1 MGDNV
6 MVHGFTRR
14 AALLAAGGTLAAPR
28 FAQAQAP
35 RVRLMLDWAFQAPNA
50 FALLAREKGYFR
62 ANNVDVQVDRGQ
74 GGGAVPV
81 ALAGG
86 SYDMGYAD
94 INPTIRFMAENPDRG
109 IVAVAVL
116 HDRSP
121 LCAIVRADGPIRVP
135 KDLEGK
141 RLAAP
146 DFDAGRQLFPAFAKA
161 AGVDASKVTFLSVT
175 PALREPMLLRREADG
190 VTGFV
195 TTSALALKGIGMP
208 FNQQRTMMY
217 YDHGLNLYGGAIL
230 TTRAFLERNP
240 AAVRGVTAALMKGF
254 IETIRSPNEML
265 DVLKRVE
272 PLTDVA
278 LERERHELNL
288 ERVIMTDNVRA
299 NGISAVDTARLQAG
313 IVAVEEAYNLAPR
326 LQAAQ
331 IYTTEFLPPA
341 ADRRI

>member
-1 MGDNV
+1 
-6 MVHGFTRR
+6 MVPGFTRR
-14 AALLAAGGTLAAPR
+14 AALLAAGGTLAAPGLV
-28 FAQAQAP
+28 QAQAP
-35 RVRLMLDWAFQAPNA
+35 RVRLMLDWAFQSPNA

-62 ANNVDVQVDRGQ
+62 ANGVDVQVDRGQ

-121 LCAIVRADGPIRVP
+121 LCAIVRADGPIRTP

-146 DFDAGRQLFPAFAKA
+146 DFDAGRQLFPAFARA

-175 PALREPMLLRREADG
+175 PALREPMLVRREADG

-195 TTSALALKGIGMP
+195 TTSALALKGIGLAH
-208 FNQQRTMMY
+208 NQQRVMMY

-240 AAVRGVTAALMKGF
+240 DAVRGATAALMKGF
-254 IETIRSPNEML
+254 IETLRSPTEML

-272 PLTDVA
+272 PLTDVP

-299 NGISAVDTARLQAG
+299 NGISAVDNARLQAG
-313 IVAVEEAYNLAPR
+313 IVAVEQAYNLTPR
-326 LQAAQ
+326 LQASQ
-331 IYTTEFLPPA
+331 IYTTDFLPA
-341 ADRRI
+341 AAERRI

>member
-1 MGDNV
+1 MGDNA

-14 AALLAAGGTLAAPR
+14 AALLAAGGTLAAPIAAR
-28 FAQAQAP
+28 AQAP
-35 RVRLMLDWAFQAPNA
+35 RVRLMLDWAFQSPNA

-62 ANNVDVQVDRGQ
+62 AAGVDVQVDRGQ

-121 LCAIVRADGPIRVP
+121 LCAIVRADGPIRTP
-135 KDLEGK
+135 RDLEGK

-146 DFDAGRQLFPAFAKA
+146 DFDAGRQLFPAFARA
-161 AGVDASKVTFLSVT
+161 AGIDAAKVTFISVT
-175 PALREPMLLRREADG
+175 PALREPMLVRREADG

-195 TTSALALKGIGMP
+195 TTSALALKGIGLAH
-208 FNQQRTMMY
+208 NQQRVMMY

-240 AAVRGVTAALMKGF
+240 EAVRGVTAALMKAYV
-254 IETIRSPNEML
+254 ETIRNGTEML

-288 ERVIMTDNVRA
+288 ERVILTDHVRA
-299 NGISAVDTARLQAG
+299 NGISAVDPARLQAG
-313 IVAVEEAYNLAPR
+313 IVAVEQAYNLAPR

-331 IYTTEFLPPA
+331 IYTDAFLPPA
-341 ADRRI
+341 GDRRI

>member
-1 MGDNV
+1 

-14 AALLAAGGTLAAPR
+14 AALLAAGGTLAAPIAAR
-28 FAQAQAP
+28 AQAP
-35 RVRLMLDWAFQAPNA
+35 RVRLMLDWAFQSPNA

-62 ANNVDVQVDRGQ
+62 AAGVDVQVDRGQ

-109 IVAVAVL
+109 IVAVAIL

-121 LCAIVRADGPIRVP
+121 LCAIVRADGPIRTP
-135 KDLEGK
+135 RDLEGK

-146 DFDAGRQLFPAFAKA
+146 DFDSGRQLFPAFARA
-161 AGVDASKVTFLSVT
+161 AGIDASKVTFLSVT
-175 PALREPMLLRREADG
+175 PALREPMLVRREADG

-195 TTSALALKGIGMP
+195 TTSALALKGIGLAH
-208 FNQQRTMMY
+208 NQQRVMMY
-217 YDHGLNLYGGAIL
+217 YDHGLNLYGSALL

-240 AAVRGVTAALMKGF
+240 DAVRRATAALMKAY
-254 IETIRSPNEML
+254 IEGIRNGAETL

-288 ERVIMTDNVRA
+288 ERVILTDHVRA
-299 NGISAVDTARLQAG
+299 NGISAVDPARLQAS
-313 IVAVEEAYNLAPR
+313 IIAVEQAYNLPPR

-331 IYTTEFLPPA
+331 IYTDGFLPPA

>member
-1 MGDNV
+1 MNV
-6 MVHGFTRR
+6 GLSRR
-14 AALLAAGGTLAAPR
+14 AALLAAGGLVAAPAVAR
-28 FAQAQAP
+28 AQAT
-35 RVRLMLDWAFQAPNA
+35 RVRFTLDWAFQAPNA
-50 FALLAREKGYFR
+50 FALVAREKGYFR
-62 ANNVDVQVDRGQ
+62 EAGLDVTVDRGQ
-74 GGGAVPV
+74 GSGGVPV

-94 INPTIRFMAENPDRG
+94 LNPAIRFMAENPDRG

-121 LCAIVRADGPIRVP
+121 LCAIVRADGPIRTP
-135 KDLEGK
+135 KDLEGR

-175 PALREPMLLRREADG
+175 PQLREPMLVRREADG

-195 TTSALALKGIGMP
+195 TTSALSLKGIGLDIP
-208 FNQQRTMMY
+208 QQRIMMY

-254 IETIRSPNEML
+254 IDTIRNGQEML

-278 LERERHELNL
+278 LERERHQMNL
-288 ERVIMTDNVRA
+288 ERVILTDNVRA
-299 NGISAVDTARLQAG
+299 NGISAVDMGRMQTG
-313 IVAVEEAYNLAPR
+313 IRAVEEAYNLPPR

-331 IYTTEFLPPA
+331 IYTPDFLPPVEA
-341 ADRRI
+341 RRI

>member
-1 MGDNV
+1 
-6 MVHGFTRR
+6 MVPGLNRR
-14 AALLAAGGTLAAPR
+14 SALLAAGGLLAAPR
-28 FAQAQAP
+28 LANAQAA
-35 RVRLMLDWAFQAPNA
+35 RVRMTLDWAFQAPNA
-50 FALLAREKGYFR
+50 FALVAREKGYFR
-62 ANNVDVQVDRGQ
+62 AAGLDVTVDRGQ
-74 GGGAVPV
+74 GSGGVPV

-86 SYDMGYAD
+86 AYDMGYAD
-94 INPTIRFMAENPDRG
+94 LNPAIRFMAENPDRG

-121 LCAIVRADGPIRVP
+121 LCAIVRADGPIRAP

-146 DFDAGRQLFPAFAKA
+146 EFDAGRQLFPAFAKA

-175 PALREPMLLRREADG
+175 PALREPMLVRREADG

-195 TTSALALKGIGMP
+195 TTSALALKGIGLAL
-208 FNQQRTMMY
+208 NQQRTMMY

-230 TTRAFLERNP
+230 TTRAYLERNP
-240 AAVRGVTAALMKGF
+240 EVVRGMTAALTKAF
-254 IETIRSPNEML
+254 IETVKNGQEML
-265 DVLKRVE
+265 DILKRVE

-288 ERVIMTDNVRA
+288 ERVILSDNVRA
-299 NGISAVDTARLQAG
+299 NGVSAVDAARLQTG
-313 IVAVEEAYNLAPR
+313 IRQVEEAYNLQPR

-331 IYTTEFLPPA
+331 IYTPDFLPPA

>member
-1 MGDNV
+1 
-6 MVHGFTRR
+6 MVPGFTRR
-14 AALLAAGGTLAAPR
+14 AALLATGGLLTAPHV
-28 FAQAQAP
+28 AQAQAQ
-35 RVRLMLDWAFQAPNA
+35 RLRLTLDWAFQSPNA

-62 ANNVDVQVDRGQ
+62 DAGIDVTIDRGQ
-74 GGGAVPV
+74 GSGGVPV

-94 INPTIRFMAENPDRG
+94 LNPAIRFMAENPDRG

-121 LCAIVRADGPIRVP
+121 LCAIVRADGPIRTP
-135 KDLEGK
+135 KDLEGR

-161 AGVDASKVTFLSVT
+161 AGIDASRVTFISVT
-175 PALREPMLLRREADG
+175 PALREPMLVRREADG

-195 TTSALALKGIGMP
+195 TTSALALKGIGLDHP
-208 FNQQRTMMY
+208 AQRVMMY

-240 AAVRGVTAALMKGF
+240 AVVRGATAALMKGF
-254 IETIRSPNEML
+254 RETVRNGQEMIDTL
-265 DVLKRVE
+265 RRIE

-278 LERERHELNL
+278 LERERHQLNL
-288 ERVIMTDNVRA
+288 ERVILSDHVRA
-299 NGISAVDTARLQAG
+299 NGISSVDMARLQTG
-313 IVAVEEAYNLAPR
+313 IRAVEEAYNLQPR
-326 LQAAQ
+326 LQASQ
-331 IYTTEFLPPA
+331 IYTPDFLPPA
-341 ADRRI
+341 ADRAI

>member
-1 MGDNV
+1 
-6 MVHGFTRR
+6 MVQGFSRR
-14 AALLAAGGTLAAPR
+14 AALLAAGGVLAAPR
-28 FAQAQAP
+28 LAQAQAS
-35 RVRLMLDWAFQAPNA
+35 RVRLTLDWAFQAPNA

-62 ANNVDVQVDRGQ
+62 AAGLDVQVDRGQ
-74 GGGAVPV
+74 GSGGVPV

-94 INPTIRFMAENPDRG
+94 LNPTIRFMAENPDRG

-121 LCAIVRADGPIRVP
+121 LCAIVRADGPIRTP

-175 PALREPMLLRREADG
+175 PALREPMLVRREADG

-195 TTSALALKGIGMP
+195 TTSALSLKGIGLP
-208 FNQQRTMMY
+208 IAQQNIMMY

-240 AAVRGVTAALMKGF
+240 DAVRGATAALIKGF
-254 IETIRSPNEML
+254 RETIANGQEML
-265 DVLKRVE
+265 TVLKRVE

-278 LERERHELNL
+278 LEGERHQMNL
-288 ERVIMTDNVRA
+288 ERVILSDHVRA
-299 NGISAVDTARLQAG
+299 NGISAVDTARLQTG
-313 IVAVEEAYNLAPR
+313 IVAVEEAYNLPPR

-331 IYTTEFLPPA
+331 IYTPDFLPPLA
-341 ADRRI
+341 ERRI

>member
-1 MGDNV
+1 
-6 MVHGFTRR
+6 MVLGFTRR
-14 AALLAAGGTLAAPR
+14 AALLGAGGVLAAPGLAR
-28 FAQAQAP
+28 AQAP
-35 RVRLMLDWAFQAPNA
+35 RVRLTLDWAFQAPNA

-62 ANNVDVQVDRGQ
+62 EAGVDVVVDRGQ
-74 GGGAVPV
+74 GSGAVPV

-94 INPTIRFMAENPDRG
+94 LNPAIRFMAENPDRG

-121 LCAIVRADGPIRVP
+121 LCAIVRADGPIRTP
-135 KDLEGK
+135 RDLEGK

-146 DFDAGRQLFPAFAKA
+146 DFDAGRQLFPAFARA
-161 AGVDASKVTFLSVT
+161 AGVDASKVTFISVT
-175 PALREPMLLRREADG
+175 PALREPMLVRREADG

-195 TTSALALKGIGMP
+195 TTSALALKGIGLAH
-208 FNQQRTMMY
+208 NQQRVMMY

-240 AAVRGVTAALMKGF
+240 QAVRAVTGALMKAF
-254 IETIRSPNEML
+254 IETVRNGQEML
-265 DVLKRVE
+265 DVLRRVE
-272 PLTDVA
+272 PLTDVP

-288 ERVIMTDNVRA
+288 ERVILTDNVRA

-313 IVAVEEAYNLAPR
+313 IVAVEQAYNLTPR

-331 IYTTEFLPPA
+331 IYTPDFLPPA
-341 ADRRI
+341 PERRI

>member
-1 MGDNV
+1 
-6 MVHGFTRR
+6 MVPGFTRR
-14 AALLAAGGTLAAPR
+14 AALLAAGGTLGAPGLAR
-28 FAQAQAP
+28 AQAP
-35 RVRLMLDWAFQAPNA
+35 RVRIMLDWAFQSPNA
-50 FALLAREKGYFR
+50 FALVAREKGYFR
-62 ANNVDVQVDRGQ
+62 AAGVEVQVDRGQ

-94 INPTIRFMAENPDRG
+94 INPTIRFMAENPGRG

-121 LCAIVRADGPIRVP
+121 LCAIVRADGPIRTP

-161 AGVDASKVTFLSVT
+161 AGIDAAKVTFLSVT
-175 PALREPMLLRREADG
+175 PALREPMLVRREADG

-195 TTSALALKGIGMP
+195 TTSALALKGIGLP
-208 FNQQRTMMY
+208 INQQRTMMY

-230 TTRAFLERNP
+230 TTRAFIQRNP
-240 AAVRGVTAALMKGF
+240 DAVRGATAALMKGF
-254 IETIRSPNEML
+254 IESIRNSQDML

-299 NGISAVDTARLQAG
+299 NGISAVDPARLQAG
-313 IVAVEEAYNLAPR
+313 IVAVEDAYNMTPR
-326 LQAAQ
+326 LQGSQ
-331 IYTTEFLPPA
+331 IYTTDFLPPA
-341 ADRRI
+341 AERRI

>member
-1 MGDNV
+1 
-6 MVHGFTRR
+6 MVPGFTRR
-14 AALLAAGGTLAAPR
+14 AALLAAGGTLAAPGLAR
-28 FAQAQAP
+28 AQAP
-35 RVRLMLDWAFQAPNA
+35 RVRLMLDWAFQSPNA

-62 ANNVDVQVDRGQ
+62 ANGVDVQVDRGQ

-121 LCAIVRADGPIRVP
+121 LCAIVRADGPIRTP

-146 DFDAGRQLFPAFAKA
+146 DFDAGRQLFPAFARA

-175 PALREPMLLRREADG
+175 PALREPMLVRREADG

-195 TTSALALKGIGMP
+195 TTSALALKGIGLAH
-208 FNQQRTMMY
+208 NQQRVMMY

-240 AAVRGVTAALMKGF
+240 DAVRGATAALMKGF
-254 IETIRSPNEML
+254 IETVRSPTEML

-272 PLTDVA
+272 PLTDVP

-299 NGISAVDTARLQAG
+299 NGISAVDNARLQAG
-313 IVAVEEAYNLAPR
+313 IVAVEQAYNLTPR
-326 LQAAQ
+326 LQASQ
-331 IYTTEFLPPA
+331 IYTTDFLPA
-341 ADRRI
+341 AAERRI